1 MREESLRNF
10 TEKLQREGSVTT
22 EDTYPPVYKSPETR
36 LWESVVMSALHDAD
50 LLENADERENAID
63 AIGWLLH
70 PDSSLDPILEW
81 SGLGDIRP
89 RIRKWLR
96 NRYPAKLLAG
106 VLSVYEMQT
115 NSENTEPKCR

>member
-1 MREESLRNF
+1 MRDQSLRNF

-22 EDTYPPVYKSPETR
+22 EEIYSPAYKSPESR
-36 LWESVVMSALHDAD
+36 LWESVVFRALQDAD

-70 PDSSLDPILEW
+70 PNSSLDPVLEW

-96 NRYPAKLLAG
+96 DRYPAKLLAG
-106 VLSVYEMQT
+106 VLSVYEMQI
-115 NSENTEPKCR
+115 NSENTEP